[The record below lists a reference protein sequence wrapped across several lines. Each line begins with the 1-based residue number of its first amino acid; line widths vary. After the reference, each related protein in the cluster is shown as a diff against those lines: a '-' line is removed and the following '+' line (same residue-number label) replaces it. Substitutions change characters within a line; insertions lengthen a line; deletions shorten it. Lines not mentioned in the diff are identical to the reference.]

1 MWANDVTHNL
11 DRSTWD
17 DLISA
22 PPPSRILELLRA
34 SDSRV
39 EAHLNR
45 LRQSTRTALTCMNGC
60 IAEVNI
66 LRRDWEAY
74 DRRLEDYEQS
84 LRSRKEMIEAS
95 LDDINLPDPSEVGD
109 SMEHI
114 ENVEDLEHQ

>member
-1 MWANDVTHNL
+1 
-11 DRSTWD
+11 
-17 DLISA
+17 
-22 PPPSRILELLRA
+22 
-34 SDSRV
+34 
-39 EAHLNR
+39 
-45 LRQSTRTALTCMNGC
+45 MNGC